1 MSSESSPPLSVAQL
15 SVRYGEFVA
24 VRGVDLSVRRG
35 ELLALVGPSGCGKT
49 SLLRAIAGFE
59 RPCSGRIEIDGELV
73 EDAGRHRPPEKRRLG
88 MVFQQGALFPHLT
101 VVENVAFGLKRAER
115 RDRAEEILELVALSE
130 LRDRYPDQLS
140 GGQQQLVALA
150 RALAPRPRLVLL
162 DEPFASLDAERRE
175 RIRDE
180 VAAVLRRAGATAIC
194 VTHDQ
199 NEALSI
205 ADRVAVMEAGEIRQ
219 LGSPEMIYQQP
230 ASLAV
235 AQFIGDGALVPCQ
248 INRGIVKSA
257 WGDLITELGD
267 GEARL
272 LIRPEAL
279 RIVRTES
286 GAGSLEATIERGQ
299 FRGQDHLYDLRCPQ
313 GRRYRVRDDADAERF
328 PVGSVVRI
336 QPRRPALWLVREGE
350 SGSARFER

>member
-1 MSSESSPPLSVAQL
+1 MNSELNLPLRIEEL
-15 SVRYGEFVA
+15 SVRYGEFIA
-24 VRGVDLSVRRG
+24 VRGVDLSVQRG

-59 RPCSGRIEIDGELV
+59 RPCSGRIEIDGEVV
-73 EDAGRHRPPEKRRLG
+73 EDEGCHRPPEKRRLG

-101 VVENVAFGLKRAER
+101 VLENVAFGLTRAER
-115 RDRAEEILELVALSE
+115 RIRAEEILELVSLSE

-162 DEPFASLDAERRE
+162 DEPFANLDAERRE

-180 VAAVLRRAGATAIC
+180 VATVLRRAGATAIC

-205 ADRVAVMEAGEIRQ
+205 ADRVAVMDAGKIRQ
-219 LGSPEMIYQQP
+219 LGSPEQIYQQP
-230 ASLAV
+230 GSLAV
-235 AQFIGDGALVPCQ
+235 AQFVGDGALVPCLV
-248 INRGIVKSA
+248 NGGIVESA
-257 WGDLITELGD
+257 WGPLRTDLGD
-267 GEARL
+267 GDAWIL
-272 LIRPEAL
+272 VRPEAL
-279 RIVRTES
+279 RIVKSKTDAS
-286 GAGSLEATIERGQ
+286 SLEVTVERGQ

-313 GRRYRVRDDADAERF
+313 GTRYRVRDDANSERY
-328 PVGSVVRI
+328 PVGTVVKI
-336 QPRRPALWLVREGE
+336 QPRHPTLWLVRAAE
-350 SGSARFER
+350 SGSARFVR